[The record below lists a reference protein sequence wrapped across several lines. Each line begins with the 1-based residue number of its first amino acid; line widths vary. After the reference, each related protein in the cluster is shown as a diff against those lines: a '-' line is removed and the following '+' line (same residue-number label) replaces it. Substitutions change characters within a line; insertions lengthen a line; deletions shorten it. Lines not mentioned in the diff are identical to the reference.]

1 VKRYAQQG
9 IPREFRG
16 EESVFIGF
24 IGPNIQCAD
33 ANSSQAWLHYSGA
46 KSKME
51 ANPELYPALVQTAMQ
66 MGENNEH
73 AEIIQRGNYLMM

>member
-1 VKRYAQQG
+1 MKRYARQG
-9 IPREFRG
+9 IPSEFRG
-16 EESVFIGF
+16 EVSVF